1 MNRFASVLALGATLA
16 LPAAV
21 SGQDQPWNRYTLEN
35 LDGVHIDFEVDEACT
50 GVGIDATDL
59 QASTSLQL
67 IEADVGVLTREEML
81 EHLALPELRVSL
93 DCADGDGGPMAY
105 VVGLRVQ
112 QAAQMLRDTQ
122 ITLPEAVTWYS
133 TRVGVTT
140 ASGASSDIGA
150 ALTAELG
157 LFAEAWKAANA
168 DEEGR

>member
-1 MNRFASVLALGATLA
+1 MLA
-16 LPAAV
+16 LPAAL
-21 SGQDQPWNRYTLEN
+21 SGQDQVWNRYTLEN
-35 LDGVHIDFEVDEACT
+35 LDGVHIDFEVDETCQAA
-50 GVGIDATDL
+50 GIASGDFE
-59 QASTSLQL
+59 ASTSLQL

-93 DCADGDGGPMAY
+93 ECADGNGGPMAY

-140 ASGASSDIGA
+140 ASSASNDIGE

-157 LFAEAWKAANA
+157 LFAEAWQAANA
-168 DEEGR
+168 DERGAR